1 MDLSTLKPAPGA
13 TKKRKRVGRGDGS
26 GHGKTSGRGH
36 KGQGARSGGNV
47 PPGFEGGQM
56 PLIRRIPKHGFHNP
70 FRQSYVVVN
79 LGQLDVFA
87 SGSEVTPELLLE
99 RRLIRRKGEP
109 IKILADGA
117 LTKPLTV
124 KAHAFSSKAKEKLE
138 ALGGKAELI
147 EKGSAKGGS
156 APATMHGGSASG
168 GSG

>member
-1 MDLSTLKPAPGA
+1 MDLSALKPAPGA

-26 GHGKTSGRGH
+26 GHGKTSCRGH
-36 KGQGARSGGNV
+36 KGQGSRSGGNV
-47 PPGFEGGQM
+47 HPGFEGGQM

-79 LGQLDVFA
+79 LGQLEIFA
-87 SGSEVTPELLLE
+87 SASEVTPELMLE

-109 IKILADGA
+109 VKVLADGA

-147 EKGSAKGGS
+147 TEG
-156 APATMHGGSASG
+156 ATKAAVGK
-168 GSG
+168 